1 MLREFDEGD
10 LKDLYVLLKDE
21 EVNTFL
27 PCFPVKR
34 RRPENFTRNALAW
47 ICRTPGPAAWYQ
59 LNPDGR
65 QKVYR
70 KYWNIYPVHFVE
82 TELIF

>member
-1 MLREFDEGD
+1 MLGSMEQQNNSNLTDTG
-10 LKDLYVLLKDE
+10 
-21 EVNTFL
+21 N
-27 PCFPVKR
+27 
-34 RRPENFTRNALAW
+34 
-47 ICRTPGPAAWYQ
+47 RTPGPAARYQ

-70 KYWNIYPVHFVE
+70 KYWNTYPMYFVE